1 MENSFIDL
9 DLGLGGLNALNTIS
23 MPRPEDDA
31 IYWTTIASR
40 IRAFVQSF
48 KPQITQ
54 LVLTGSSATDERF
67 IAVVRDALQDVV
79 AESASEIL
87 LDEDMATNDYEMDR
101 GQVADFESII
111 INVKAYDQAHKRG
124 SAWLKYTEKVDKL
137 LRILKQFL
145 ASKQSNSDV
154 SLLIL
159 GGLRFIV
166 NEI

>member
-1 MENSFIDL
+1 
-9 DLGLGGLNALNTIS
+9 

-87 LDEDMATNDYEMDR
+87 LDEDMATVEEEKLKR
-101 GQVADFESII
+101 LT
-111 INVKAYDQAHKRG
+111 QA
-124 SAWLKYTEKVDKL
+124 
-137 LRILKQFL
+137 
-145 ASKQSNSDV
+145 
-154 SLLIL
+154 
-159 GGLRFIV
+159 
-166 NEI
+166 